1 LRGTLSSVLAELV
14 ALVVPPRC
22 AACRAAAPRAAQQ
35 LCGACRRAL
44 PWLPET
50 LCERC
55 ALPDHG
61 ARGCPARGA
70 AFDAAWA
77 AVAYDGAA
85 RDALHAL
92 KFAGARPLA
101 GVMAAQIAAAAP
113 HRLLAAD
120 GAVLVPV
127 PAHPARR
134 RARGYDQAELI
145 ARALARRTGLP
156 LQRLLRRD
164 GPARQLGAPAHV
176 RRQPGRL
183 AISAR
188 RAGPLS
194 AVLVDDV
201 HTTGATLEACAAA
214 LKRSGTRRV
223 VALTWARTL
232 DERSVDRPD
241 PARTIGDRTSFSTE
255 RTPT

>member
-1 LRGTLSSVLAELV
+1 MLAELA

-22 AACRAAAPRAAQQ
+22 TACGAPAPRACQQ

-44 PWLPET
+44 PWLPEP

-55 ALPDHG
+55 ALPLPH
-61 ARGCPARGA
+61 AHGCPARAA

-77 AVAYDGAA
+77 AVAYDGVA

-113 HRLLAAD
+113 PRLLAAA

-127 PAHPARR
+127 PAHPGRR
-134 RARGYDQAELI
+134 RARGYDQAELL
-145 ARALARRTGLP
+145 ARALARRSGMP
-156 LQRLLRRD
+156 LQRVLRRA
-164 GPARQLGAPAHV
+164 GRARQLGAPAHV

-183 AISAR
+183 AIGTRGAAPPSAI
-188 RAGPLS
+188 
-194 AVLVDDV
+194 LVDDV

-214 LKRSGTRRV
+214 LKRAGSLRV

-241 PARTIGDRTSFSTE
+241 TARTIVDRTSFSTE